1 MGWSESN
8 ISLKCQRHMTFTP
21 PHQQVCIEFS
31 IFANFFSNSALY
43 PKHSSPDCNNKGGK
57 VQGKSL
63 FHWLVFQGR
72 HTLPPPPLSPL
83 KSIWCLKGKRTVKA
97 RSRDADLVIFS
108 ADPDVSFHF
117 WQSSRSRY
125 PNRKQRN
132 HLSHQLY
139 LKYKLVYCLYRH
151 CISC

>member
-1 MGWSESN
+1 MKVIYHWNVNDIWLSLHPINKYALNFQFLPIFFLTVHYTRN
-8 ISLKCQRHMTFTP
+8 IHLLTAIT
-21 PHQQVCIEFS
+21 
-31 IFANFFSNSALY
+31 
-43 PKHSSPDCNNKGGK
+43 KGGK
-57 VQGKSL
+57 CRENPCFIGL
-63 FHWLVFQGR
+63 FFRAGILY
-72 HTLPPPPLSPL
+72 PPPPLSPL